1 VCDHR
6 SGRRLVL
13 EAQVP
18 EAGRGQRTGE
28 VDDRLVAAHDDGTAP
43 VVDFGEP
50 ISSRYV
56 LVKRD
61 HLTNVTSLEHER
73 WEAGAP

>member
-1 VCDHR
+1 LRGV
-6 SGRRLVL
+6 GIRLVS
-13 EAQVP
+13 
-18 EAGRGQRTGE
+18 
-28 VDDRLVAAHDDGTAP
+28 AAIYHADDDGTAP